1 MMIVGSS
8 SNSIRDPLHAAV
20 SLAPEE
26 DGDSD
31 EY

>member
-1 MMIVGSS
+1 MGSS
-8 SNSIRDPLHAAV
+8 SNSIRDPLHGGGV
-20 SLAPEE
+20 MMAPEE